1 MDPILEVEIWP
12 ARRAP
17 FRALTAALWTV
28 GVATLAYLW
37 AGLVGGVFTFFLL
50 VAWLADFWFPWR
62 IRLDGEGVTLIR
74 MGKAQTLRWGTVRR
88 VVVAP
93 EGILF
98 SPFARPRFLERYR
111 GIWVPFP
118 PEDLVNRLQEV
129 YDGPIQR
136 ISG

>member
-17 FRALTAALWTV
+17 FRALIAGIWTV
-28 GVATLAYLW
+28 AVATLAYLW
-37 AGLVGGVFTFFLL
+37 MGWVGGMFALFLL
-50 VAWLADFWFPWR
+50 VIWLADFWFPWR
-62 IRLDGEGVTLIR
+62 VRLDPEGVSLIR
-74 MGKAQTLRWGTVRR
+74 MGKVQWMPWKEIRR
-88 VVVAP
+88 VVIAP

-98 SPFARPRFLERYR
+98 SPSPRPHFLERYR

-118 PEDLVNRLQEV
+118 PEDLTTRLGEV
-129 YDGPIQR
+129 YDGPVQR